1 VLLGLYGCLLR
12 AVRMVVP
19 YGPYVRV
26 VCTGLYWRAA
36 IEGERGR
43 ASKRSR
49 VAGPTAS
56 SSYSP
61 LQRHPRGER
70 RTRAFKS
77 QWLVASRPSLSYM
90 RIQMRRRHSVGHSPH
105 SCISRGRCTNGLPRF
120 LELRGSD
127 GQNFWLSTG
136 WLHMPFRLPQ
146 NRLYSMFCSAQHSI
160 SFARLPSCEIREGK
174 ESERWEKWGSGREGV
189 IAADREAGRAKGDG
203 ECIYIGHRTA
213 PAHEASSY
221 CGPAV
226 PQGRRRLPRPTDG
239 QSPAGI
245 KYHTGL
251 AGMRSARP
259 PSEARRQPTRVTGDI
274 GPSVGPTTTH
284 RRRIRRPYMLRF
296 PFVCTLS
303 RSPAFIRPIDNYF
316 IVIDRSIR

>member
-1 VLLGLYGCLLR
+1 
-12 AVRMVVP
+12 MVVP
-19 YGPYVRV
+19 GV

-259 PSEARRQPTRVTGDI
+259 PSEARRQPTRVTGDRPVRRSHDH
-274 GPSVGPTTTH
+274 PSASYT
-284 RRRIRRPYMLRF
+284 YMLRF

-303 RSPAFIRPIDNYF
+303 RSPAFIRPIDNCC
-316 IVIDRSIR
+316 IVSDRSIR